1 MLSTGK
7 VWAAWMPFLIILERA
22 KLDLLTSAHQCTHPS
37 VSVSRSLLM
46 ILECQCLVDKPHLSL
61 VTTPAL
67 VFQYFYLIFVLR
79 VSKNPALP
87 SARKKLIA
95 VIFRVL
101 PPNFE
106 GLDNR
111 LTSRLRSGAWRTSAE
126 RREACTY
133 EHQ

>member
-67 VFQYFYLIFVLR
+67 VFQYFYLIFVPQSIKKPSFALSKKEADCRHFPRVTTKLR
-79 VSKNPALP
+79 
-87 SARKKLIA
+87 R
-95 VIFRVL
+95 
-101 PPNFE
+101 
-106 GLDNR
+106 
-111 LTSRLRSGAWRTSAE
+111 SR
-126 RREACTY
+126 
-133 EHQ
+133 